1 MAAAPGAAGRLVRRH
16 VHAADMRHVLDRLQ
30 RHDHLDRR
38 AVGIGDD
45 AAGRVLR
52 ISGVDLRH
60 DEGTS
65 ASMRKALEL
74 SIITVPCRV
83 IVSANSFDVPAPADV
98 RAKSIPLKSSL
109 CCSSLTVSSSPA
121 EFIGTARAAL
131 RTEQHQFVDREP
143 ALLQNPQKLL
153 AHSAADAH
161 NSNFHLDKV
170 IK

>member
-1 MAAAPGAAGRLVRRH
+1 
-16 VHAADMRHVLDRLQ
+16 MRHVLDRLQ

-38 AVGIGDD
+38 TVGIGDD

-52 ISGVDLRH
+52 IPGVDLRH
-60 DEGTS
+60 DEGHVGIHAES
-65 ASMRKALEL
+65 ARIINHNGPVPGDRLGELLRRTRSGRCQGEVDFLE
-74 SIITVPCRV
+74 
-83 IVSANSFDVPAPADV
+83 IVVVLQQFDG
-98 RAKSIPLKSSL
+98 KLL
-109 CCSSLTVSSSPA
+109 PA